1 MAEKSRML
9 RMTRAVQGARWTI
22 TTRNLTPAHVKI
34 SSHGNIYIFYITS
47 WVSPSILGMHQLWRS
62 YSNTAWVF
70 CIFRGCMS
78 SRKLSW
84 CHETEWGLMV
94 GAGHGAE
101 HSPLTAGTFI
111 NLCWSTISRF
121 ETSRYP
127 VACRML
133 TNEMSTVRIS
143 GNGAGWRL
151 FGGQFNIIT
160 SKTSTQRPHQ

>member
-1 MAEKSRML
+1 MKYFWAMHVKYFPHLMAEKSRML

-34 SSHGNIYIFYITS
+34 CPHINIHISS

-62 YSNTAWVF
+62 YSNTAWVC

-84 CHETEWGLMV
+84 CHETECRLMV

-111 NLCWSTISRF
+111 NLWWSTISRF

-127 VACRML
+127 VACWQMKCLPSEYWELGRGCVFSVVSL
-133 TNEMSTVRIS
+133 I
-143 GNGAGWRL
+143 
-151 FGGQFNIIT
+151 
-160 SKTSTQRPHQ
+160 